1 MKLKKKKEA
10 SIYKAAKPINQE
22 QEQPAQSSS
31 NLNAETGARLNCK
44 DNGLMEVC
52 NMEQVVDDPLM
63 LGYRM
68 AKFQNI
74 NCIKQVKIHVG
85 VKFFFGKM
93 GVKARIE
100 EKCENVKLAKEG
112 K

>member
-1 MKLKKKKEA
+1 
-10 SIYKAAKPINQE
+10 
-22 QEQPAQSSS
+22 
-31 NLNAETGARLNCK
+31 
-44 DNGLMEVC
+44 
-52 NMEQVVDDPLM
+52 MEQVVDDPLM

-68 AKFQNI
+68 ANFQNI

-112 K
+112 KWLLVFWDYLIHNQFAIINVHTCRIYPCHAHDHFHRHNHGR